1 MKQTNE
7 FKRSLF
13 ENTKSLASH
22 IPEKWFDSDKMR
34 EETTLSKTNDIVAG
48 YSKKLEKAQ
57 KLPGLE
63 VDWHKIKYLHVMLT
77 LVFFAEKCYL
87 DNEKPEIFLAF
98 REVFRIMINVPDH
111 GLLLAAYEHM
121 GTTRSEFSLA

>member
-1 MKQTNE
+1 
-7 FKRSLF
+7 
-13 ENTKSLASH
+13 
-22 IPEKWFDSDKMR
+22 MR
-34 EETTLSKTNDIVAG
+34 EETTATNKNDIVAG

-57 KLPGLE
+57 KLGLE

-87 DNEKPEIFLAF
+87 ENEKPEIFLAF

-111 GLLLAAYEHM
+111 GLLLAAYEHL
-121 GTTRSEFSLA
+121 GTYLMHTANYPAGIRAF